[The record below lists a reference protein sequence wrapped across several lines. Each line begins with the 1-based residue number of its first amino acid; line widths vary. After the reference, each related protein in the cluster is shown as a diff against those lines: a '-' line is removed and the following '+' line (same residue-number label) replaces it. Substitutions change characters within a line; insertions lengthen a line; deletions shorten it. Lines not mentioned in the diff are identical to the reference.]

1 MLAEQ
6 TGTPAA
12 VTASLA
18 YRTDRWDGNGPL
30 RRAAADAIPLSMRI
44 VHVAIDAVLQRHLAG
59 EEVAA
64 RLIGEHAGRGLD
76 PEVAGCVAADAP
88 ELLSFTD
95 GSPVWNEA
103 LAAEPRPW
111 LTTAGEEIDRA
122 LAAMGRFADLICP
135 YHSGHSGG
143 VAGLAA
149 AAAARCGMD
158 AAGIRTVRRAG
169 LVTTWAGWR
178 WSAATWGK
186 PGPLSADEWEQVRLH
201 PYRTE
206 RVLSRA
212 AFLADLAPVA
222 SAHHERLDRSGY
234 HRGMAAAELAMPAR
248 PLAAAD
254 MFQTKCEQRPHR
266 MGMSAEQAVQALAA
280 EAKAGRL
287 DPDAVAAVVV
297 VGRRSGATLDRPN
310 GLTDREG
317 QVLALLARGLL
328 TKQVAKVLSI
338 SVKTADR
345 HIQNIYAKIG
355 VSSRAAA
362 TMFAMEHGLVS
373 WGESPMED
381 ASRRS

>member
-1 MLAEQ
+1 MQ
-6 TGTPAA
+6 
-12 VTASLA
+12 
-18 YRTDRWDGNGPL
+18 
-30 RRAAADAIPLSMRI
+30 RR
-44 VHVAIDAVLQRHLAG
+44 LAG
-59 EEVAA
+59 EEFAA

-95 GSPVWNEA
+95 GSSVWEEA

-111 LTTAGEEIDRA
+111 LTLAGEEIDRA

-135 YHSGHSGG
+135 YHSGHSSG

-158 AAGIRTVRRAG
+158 AAGTRTVRRAG
-169 LVTTWAGWR
+169 LVHDLGRVAV
-178 WSAATWGK
+178 SAATWGK

-212 AFLADLAPVA
+212 AFLADLAQVA
-222 SAHHERLDRSGY
+222 CAHHERLDRSGY
-234 HRGMAAAELAMPAR
+234 HRGMPAAELTMSAR
-248 PLAAAD
+248 LLAAAD
-254 MFQTKCEQRPHR
+254 MFHTKCEQRPHR
-266 MGMSAEQAVQALAA
+266 AGMSAEQAAQALAA

-287 DPDAVAAVVV
+287 DPDAVAAVVESAGQRV
-297 VGRRSGATLDRPN
+297 PRLDRPN

-328 TKQVAKVLSI
+328 TKQVAKALGI

-345 HIQNIYAKIG
+345 HVQNIYAKIG

-362 TMFAMEHGLVS
+362 TMFAMEHGLVT
-373 WGESPMED
+373 WGESPMGH